1 MQDAE
6 YNLQRAYLPGT
17 SVNEGDKKQ
26 CIWGCVASQML
37 LLMCTWREHR
47 EGASAETGPFSRGK
61 EEEVRTKVALM
72 IAMVVVLVALVGS
85 GTALAQTIG
94 GVIQCQTMPCVAT
107 GNHQVL
113 FERVGDGV
121 PDKLIAQGGHDHL
134 DARAYTNDRDVA
146 KGSGGHDLLRVND
159 GDTMDGAIGGPGSDL
174 CVVDA
179 AIEAA
184 DTCEGVIFR

>member
-1 MQDAE
+1 MMMI
-6 YNLQRAYLPGT
+6 T
-17 SVNEGDKKQ
+17 M
-26 CIWGCVASQML
+26 VA
-37 LLMCTWREHR
+37 
-47 EGASAETGPFSRGK
+47 
-61 EEEVRTKVALM
+61 
-72 IAMVVVLVALVGS
+72 LVALVGS

-107 GNHQVL
+107 GAHQVL

-121 PDKLIAQGGHDHL
+121 PDKMIAQGGHDHL

-146 KGSGGHDLLRVND
+146 KGNGGHDLLRVND
-159 GDTMDGAIGGPGSDL
+159 GDTMDAAIGGTGSDL

-184 DTCEGVIFR
+184 DTCEGVIRNPGEWYSEPHAVWGHQW

>member
-1 MQDAE
+1 MLAK
-6 YNLQRAYLPGT
+6 R
-17 SVNEGDKKQ
+17 KKRL
-26 CIWGCVASQML
+26 AMML
-37 LLMCTWREHR
+37 TL
-47 EGASAETGPFSRGK
+47 A
-61 EEEVRTKVALM
+61 
-72 IAMVVVLVALVGS
+72 VVLATLMVGGA

-94 GVIQCQTMPCVAT
+94 GVIQCQTIPCVAS
-107 GNHQVL
+107 GDHQVL

-121 PDKLIAQGGHDHL
+121 RDRMIAQGGHDHL
-134 DARAYTNDRDVA
+134 DARSYTNDRDVA

-184 DTCEGVIFR
+184 DTCEGVTYR

>member
-1 MQDAE
+1 
-6 YNLQRAYLPGT
+6 
-17 SVNEGDKKQ
+17 
-26 CIWGCVASQML
+26 
-37 LLMCTWREHR
+37 
-47 EGASAETGPFSRGK
+47 
-61 EEEVRTKVALM
+61 M

-85 GTALAQTIG
+85 GPALAQMIG
-94 GVIQCQTMPCVAT
+94 GVIQCQTMPCVAS

-121 PDKLIAQGGHDHL
+121 RDKMIDRGGHDRL
-134 DARAYTNDRDVA
+134 DARAYTNDRGVA

-159 GDTMDGAIGGPGSDL
+159 GDAMDGAIGGPGWDT

-184 DTCEGVIFR
+184 DTCETVVYR